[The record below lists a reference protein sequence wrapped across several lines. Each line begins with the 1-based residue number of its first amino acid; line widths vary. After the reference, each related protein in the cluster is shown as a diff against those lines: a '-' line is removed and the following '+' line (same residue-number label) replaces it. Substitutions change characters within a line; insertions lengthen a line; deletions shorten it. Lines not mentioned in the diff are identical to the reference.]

1 MYSFYNICLDDLIY
15 QMLSLRA
22 ARAAPDFSQELS
34 GAGVVIIRR
43 KSSLVFIMLQS
54 GKLDGQLAQR
64 PQHSAKIFKLF
75 NKKSKLQN
83 FSCTF
88 FLHHF
93 LAQFFSIK
101 KGDEKKVGY

>member
-1 MYSFYNICLDDLIY
+1 
-15 QMLSLRA
+15 
-22 ARAAPDFSQELS
+22 
-34 GAGVVIIRR
+34 
-43 KSSLVFIMLQS
+43 MLQS